1 MSRSAGEAKEH
12 PMSERRRKNGAIS
25 ATERGGEPPTST
37 VERRFRAADDR
48 GERRREAQER
58 GNRAEAAITDGHDR
72 QHEKFGGISWGSTF
86 FGWLSAAGL
95 TAILAG
101 LLGATGAGLAL
112 NKVGDG
118 SVGSKAETIGLAGGI
133 GLLVILALAY
143 FCGGYVAGRMA
154 RFDGAR
160 QGVGVWLWGL
170 IAAAAVALL
179 AVIGGAKYNVLDAL
193 NLPRISVDSGSLTTA
208 GLIALI
214 GSLVITMLAGIAGG
228 KTGERFHRKVD
239 RFAVRP

>member
-1 MSRSAGEAKEH
+1 MSDR
-12 PMSERRRKNGAIS
+12 PRKNGAIS
-25 ATERGGEPPTST
+25 ATERRSEQPTST

-48 GERRREAQER
+48 GERRHEAPQR
-58 GNRAEAAITDGHDR
+58 GNRAEADLTDTHNR
-72 QHEKFGGISWGSTF
+72 QHERFGGISWGSTF

-95 TAILAG
+95 TALLAG

-112 NKVGDG
+112 NKVGDE
-118 SVGSKAETIGLAGGI
+118 SVGSNAETIGIAGGI

-160 QGVGVWLWGL
+160 QGIAVWLWGL

-179 AVIGGAKYNVLDAL
+179 AVIGGSKYNVLDAL
-193 NLPRISVDSGSLTTA
+193 NLPRIPVDSGSLTTA

-214 GSLVITMLAGIAGG
+214 CSLVITLLAGIAGG
-228 KTGERFHRKVD
+228 KAGERFHRKVD
-239 RFAVRP
+239 RFAVRAV

>member
-1 MSRSAGEAKEH
+1 MPHR
-12 PMSERRRKNGAIS
+12 PRQTGAVS
-25 ATERGGEPPTST
+25 ATKQRTEQPTNT
-37 VERRFRAADDR
+37 VEPRFRTADER
-48 GERRREAQER
+48 GERLRETPARRNGAD
-58 GNRAEAAITDGHDR
+58 ADLADSHDR

-95 TAILAG
+95 TALLAG

-112 NKVGDG
+112 NKVGDN
-118 SVGSKAETIGLAGGI
+118 VTGSKAETIGIAGGI

-143 FCGGYVAGRMA
+143 YCGGYVAGRMA

-170 IAAAAVALL
+170 IAAVAVALL
-179 AVIGGAKYNVLDAL
+179 AVIGGSKYNLLDAL
-193 NLPRISVDSGSLTTA
+193 NLPRIPVDSGTLTTA

-214 GSLVITMLAGIAGG
+214 ASLAVTFLAATAGA
-228 KTGERFHRKVD
+228 KAGERFHRKVD
-239 RFAVRP
+239 RVGARL